1 MPSYDLIIRN
11 GQLVTARDVVAASI
25 AVADGKIV
33 ELTPEIA
40 GTAREEIDAT
50 GLHVFPGVI
59 DPHVHFNE
67 PGRTEW
73 EGIATGSAALAAGG
87 GTCFFDMPLNSSPPV
102 LDGESFDAK
111 LAAASQKS
119 LTDFALW
126 GGLTP
131 NNLEHLDELAE
142 RGVIGF
148 KAFMCDSGI
157 DEFAWADDYTL
168 YRGMVMAEARGLPVA
183 VHAENQALTQGLA
196 REASHARRESW
207 FPWIYARPI
216 IAEIEAIGRAI
227 LLAEETGCRLHVVH
241 VSCGLGVDL
250 VVDARR
256 RGLPVTCETCP
267 HYLTFSVSDLEALG
281 TLGKC
286 APPLRW
292 RPDQRALWSHLSEGG
307 IDFVASDHSPSPP
320 QMKAVDFA
328 DAWGG
333 IAGVQSTLSTLLTPR
348 SDEIAPLPLPRIA
361 ALVASNAAAVFKLPG
376 KGDIRAG
383 ADADLCLVDLN
394 RGFELREQDLHDRH
408 KLSPYVG
415 QNFRGV
421 VRRTL
426 VRGMTAFRDG
436 KIVSGPLGRLVRP
449 A

>member
-1 MPSYDLIIRN
+1 MPHDLIIHN
-11 GQLVTARDVVAASI
+11 GLVVRARDVVAASI
-25 AVADGKIV
+25 AVSAGKIV
-33 ELTPEIA
+33 EVAADISG
-40 GTAREEIDAT
+40 GTRDEIDAT
-50 GLHVFPGVI
+50 GLHVFPGLI

-102 LDGESFDAK
+102 LDGESFDLK
-111 LAAASQKS
+111 LDAARAKS
-119 LTDFALW
+119 LTDFGLW

-131 NNLEHLDELAE
+131 HNLDRMEELAE

-168 YRGMVMAEARGLPVA
+168 YRGMVIAESLGRVVA

-196 REASHARRESW
+196 REVGNARPESW
-207 FPWIYARPI
+207 FPFVYSRPI

-227 LLAEETGCRLHVVH
+227 LMAEETGCRLHVVH
-241 VSCGLGVDL
+241 VSCGLGIDL
-250 VVDARR
+250 VLDARR

-267 HYLTFSVSDLEALG
+267 HYLTFTITDLEALG

-292 RPDQRALWSHLSEGG
+292 ARDQKALWSHLAEGA
-307 IDFVASDHSPSPP
+307 IDFVASDHSPCPP
-320 QMKAVDFA
+320 QLKAADFA

-333 IAGVQSTLSTLLTPR
+333 VAGVQSTRAALLTPR
-348 SDEIAPLPLPRIA
+348 SDETAALPLPNVA
-361 ALVASNAAAVFKLPG
+361 ALTASNAAALYKLPA
-376 KGDIRAG
+376 KGDIRSG
-383 ADADLCLVDLN
+383 GDADLCLIDLS
-394 RGFELREQDLHDRH
+394 RGFELREQELHDRH

-415 QNFRGV
+415 QIFRGV
-421 VRRTL
+421 VRRTI
-426 VRGMTAFRDG
+426 VRGTTVFLDG
-436 KIVSGPLGRLVRP
+436 KIVSRPMGKLVRP

>member
-1 MPSYDLIIRN
+1 MALDLIIRN
-11 GQLVTARDVVAASI
+11 GQVVTARDVSTASVAI
-25 AVADGKIV
+25 EGGRIV
-33 ELTPEIA
+33 EVAPEIYGA
-40 GTAREEIDAT
+40 AREELDAA
-50 GLHVFPGVI
+50 GLHVFPGLI

-111 LAAASQKS
+111 LDAARQKS
-119 LTDFALW
+119 FADFGLW

-131 NNLEHLDELAE
+131 DSLGRMEELAD

-148 KAFMCDSGI
+148 KAFMCDSGV

-168 YRGMVMAEARGLPVA
+168 YRGMVIAQSRDLVVA

-196 REASHARRESW
+196 NEVSHGRPESW
-207 FPWIYARPI
+207 FPFVYSRPI
-216 IAEIEAIGRAI
+216 IAEIEAIQRAI
-227 LLAEETGCRLHVVH
+227 LLAEETGCRLHIVH

-250 VVDARR
+250 VLDARR

-267 HYLTFSVSDLEALG
+267 HYLTFTISDLEALG
-281 TLGKC
+281 ALGKC

-292 RPDQRALWSHLSEGG
+292 ARDRLALWSHLAAGS
-307 IDFVASDHSPSPP
+307 IDFVASDHSPCPP
-320 QMKAVDFA
+320 QLKAGEFA
-328 DAWGG
+328 HAWGG
-333 IAGVQSTLSTLLTPR
+333 IAGVQSTRAALLTPR
-348 SDEIAPLPLPRIA
+348 SEEIAPLPLPSIA
-361 ALVASNAAAVFKLPG
+361 ALTAANVAALLKVPG

-383 ADADLCLVDLN
+383 NDADLCLIDLN
-394 RGFELREQDLHDRH
+394 LGFELREQDLLDRH

-415 QNFRGV
+415 QMFRGV

-426 VRGMTAFRDG
+426 VRGMTVFQDG
-436 KIVSGPLGRLVRP
+436 KIVGNPAARLVRP